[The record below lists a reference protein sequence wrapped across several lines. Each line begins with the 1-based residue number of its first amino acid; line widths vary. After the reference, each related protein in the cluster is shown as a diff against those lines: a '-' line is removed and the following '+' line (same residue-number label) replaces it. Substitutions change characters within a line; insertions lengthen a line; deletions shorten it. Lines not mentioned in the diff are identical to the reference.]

1 VTDNIIP
8 ITGKPTEE
16 IAPPFSEEAI
26 ALDFTRRHVGD
37 IRYVA
42 KWNRWLIWDGRRWQ
56 FDEKR
61 RVYSLA
67 RDVCRDTAAAV
78 NKPKEAKDIAK
89 AKTRAA
95 VVSLVSDDQR
105 IAASI
110 DHWDADPWL
119 LNTPDGVVDLRTGEV
134 RKARPEDYMT
144 KIAAVG
150 PGDECPQWL
159 AFLEKITAKDK
170 DLQEFLRQVSGYAL
184 TGSTREQALFF
195 LHGKGGNG
203 KGVFINTISGV
214 MGDYHRTTPIETFTA
229 SMSDRH
235 PTELAALMGARLVT
249 ASETEQGRSWAESR
263 IKQLTGGDP
272 ISARF
277 MRQDFFEYQP
287 QFKLMIA
294 GNHRPGL
301 RSVDN
306 AIRRRMNLIPFAVD
320 IPKGEQ
326 DQDLENKLKEEW
338 SGILRWMIEGC
349 VAWQQDRLKPPES
362 VSKATNEYLSSEDSF
377 QTWLSECCRLG
388 PDEWISSGK
397 LFASWKLWSETANV
411 KTGNRKE
418 FSNLL
423 LARGFKAVEKDD
435 RGYLG
440 LTIYQKETKQE
451 GKPIYEP
458 PF

>member
-1 VTDNIIP
+1 
-8 ITGKPTEE
+8 
-16 IAPPFSEEAI
+16 
-26 ALDFTRRHVGD
+26 
-37 IRYVA
+37 
-42 KWNRWLIWDGRRWQ
+42 
-56 FDEKR
+56 
-61 RVYSLA
+61 
-67 RDVCRDTAAAV
+67 
-78 NKPKEAKDIAK
+78 
-89 AKTRAA
+89 
-95 VVSLVSDDQR
+95 
-105 IAASI
+105 
-110 DHWDADPWL
+110 
-119 LNTPDGVVDLRTGEV
+119 
-134 RKARPEDYMT
+134 MT